1 MLTLATKTK
10 RTTSAQPKEP
20 KVICQNRNCDSMG
33 RYLPKSNFY
42 SSRNIS
48 IGNHPYCKE
57 CVNKSIDIDNMQT
70 VYDVLK
76 ILDTPFIKDVWTE
89 ALSDA
94 SGNYIDKYLELINNT
109 YKARYADS
117 RFSNSIF
124 ESEFED
130 AEVSDKDTDA
140 RIWSNEWQGYYTKQ
154 ELAYL
159 DDYYKDLQNDF
170 KIITRNHKDYAR
182 KIAQASLAMNDA
194 YNAMRDNPE
203 DKEAANAY
211 NTAAANFDKL
221 SKSAQFAE
229 SQRGAN
235 DVSLGC
241 FGRVFDA
248 VEKHNW
254 VPVHM
259 PDDKDLFDKI
269 IDQFSNINKSL

>member
-1 MLTLATKTK
+1 MATKTK

-20 KVICQNRNCDSMG
+20 KVICQNRNCNSMG

-70 VYDVLK
+70 VYDALK

-130 AEVSDKDTDA
+130 AETLDKDTNT

>member
-20 KVICQNRNCDSMG
+20 KVICQNRNCNSMG

-130 AEVSDKDTDA
+130 AEILDKDTNT
-140 RIWSNEWQGYYTKQ
+140 RIWSNERQGYYTKQ

>member
-1 MLTLATKTK
+1 MATKTK

-20 KVICQNRNCDSMG
+20 KVICQNRNCNSMG

-130 AEVSDKDTDA
+130 AEIFDKDTNT